1 MLKDLKITEFLE
13 KTASGEPVPGGGS
26 VAALSAALA
35 ASLTEMVAN
44 LTIGRKQF
52 ESQESEMKKIAA
64 VAEGLR
70 EKLQEDIDDDSAAYE
85 KVMAAFRFPKNTE
98 EEKKRRTLAIQDAL
112 KKAALVPLGVARD
125 AFSIMTLAQKV
136 IAGGNPNAATDGAV
150 AVLAAR
156 SAVLAALYNIKIN
169 LSSIKDSAFVAEL
182 MNEVDYLEGQ
192 VSEKEQEILKLVK
205 I

>member
-1 MLKDLKITEFLE
+1 MLKDLKITEFLK

-26 VAALSAALA
+26 VAALTAALA

-70 EKLQEDIDDDSAAYE
+70 EKLQEDIDDDSAAYR
-85 KVMAAFRFPKNTE
+85 KVMAAYQFPKNTE
-98 EEKKRRTLAIQDAL
+98 EEKKRRTQAIQDAL

-136 IAGGNPNAATDGAV
+136 IADGNPNAATDGAV
-150 AVLAAR
+150 AVMIAR

-169 LSSIKDSAFVAEL
+169 LSSIKDNAFVAEL
-182 MNEVDYLEGQ
+182 MNEVEYLEGQ
-192 VSEKEQEILKLVK
+192 VLEKEQEILKLVK

>member
-44 LTIGRKQF
+44 LTIGRKKF
-52 ESQESEMKKIAA
+52 EAQESEMKKIAA

-85 KVMAAFRFPKNTE
+85 KVMAAFQFPKNTE
-98 EEKKRRTLAIQDAL
+98 EEKKRRTQAIQDAL

-136 IAGGNPNAATDGAV
+136 IADGNPNAATDGAV

-182 MNEVDYLEGQ
+182 MNEVDYLESQ